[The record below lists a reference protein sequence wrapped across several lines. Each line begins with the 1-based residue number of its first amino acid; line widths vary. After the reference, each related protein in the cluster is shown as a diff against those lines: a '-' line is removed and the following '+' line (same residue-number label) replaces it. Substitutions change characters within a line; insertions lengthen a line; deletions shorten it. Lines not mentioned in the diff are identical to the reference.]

1 MFKVILIPIDV
12 TQMEAAAM
20 SLAAARELVDRHDTK
35 TILLSVL
42 HEIPAYV
49 AAQIPRSV
57 HEQALSNANASLTKL
72 VEEHNLPS
80 GTEVLVR
87 EGHPS
92 NTILEVAHD
101 THADVIV
108 IASHNPV
115 LADYLLGSV
124 ASRVVR
130 HAHCSVLVAR
140 STTS

>member
-12 TQMEAAAM
+12 TQMEAAAT
-20 SLAAARELVDRHDTK
+20 SLATARELVGRHDAK
-35 TILLSVL
+35 IILLNVL
-42 HEIPAYV
+42 HEVPAYV
-49 AAQIPRSV
+49 AAQIPLGV
-57 HEQALSNANASLTKL
+57 HEQALSNAEASLTKL

-80 GTEVLVR
+80 GTEIQVR

-92 NTILEVAHD
+92 NTILDVAQNMD
-101 THADVIV
+101 ADVIV
-108 IASHNPV
+108 IASHDPG

-130 HAHCSVLVAR
+130 HAHCSVLVVR